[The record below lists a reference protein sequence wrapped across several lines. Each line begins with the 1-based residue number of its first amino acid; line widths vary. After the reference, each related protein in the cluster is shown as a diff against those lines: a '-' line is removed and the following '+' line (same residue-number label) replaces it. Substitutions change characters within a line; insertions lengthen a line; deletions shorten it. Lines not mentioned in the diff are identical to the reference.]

1 MLLFSRINYIKKFF
15 DLKLMAENK
24 NIFDNNDLF
33 FKIFLPSL
41 KVNFSRGL
49 LNAMKFTFDSCPKTL
64 EQYLELW
71 HPQDIS
77 KIVDFQNFIKDNRS
91 FLELKRN
98 LYCGDGIYRTF
109 LLNAIKNSSEII
121 CQENNELQIWL
132 KNASEGEKFNS
143 SGKILEASSVNGV
156 MIIKDLSELLDLQQ
170 ENLRLRRE
178 IQRRIFNT
186 SNLPALFGNKQQEIT
201 IGIVGLKS
209 SGKSSF
215 VNAILGEKI
224 IPEHNIASTRAE
236 IICKKGDIREANIFH
251 QDGRLEKI
259 TGSKLTADY
268 MKKISSAF
276 FAPGNMAGIFRIE
289 LVIPGSLIPEGVSII
304 DTPPFNPLEKYEKHR
319 SKTKNQ
325 TNKLLKNLL
334 PEFDLIIYVLPIR
347 YGLKNYDY
355 EFLDLLSSLDKK
367 IIFVL
372 TFSDFEND
380 DFEAGQM
387 VLTSHEKINSSVEKI
402 KFQLKNYYKNSE
414 FDIFPVSS
422 KFALE
427 RFYDRQSKEWQFSNF
442 NSILSLLENN
452 SNVQVT
458 KINFPKKAY
467 QNESKDLLSSL
478 IVSMREQELRTE
490 FFRLKSMKNNQKIVM
505 LSSDRDESLKLFS
518 KLAHKTLLSKLPEG
532 QVSSSEWLY
541 SGYSMPFPCVKLPLT
556 GMNDDILIAPS
567 DKLIKENL
575 YWENLFR
582 LRVPVINIDLW
593 RYELGFYELENA
605 PYFYALK
612 NFKWVIAFGNGIFLN
627 NENQNFKQEIIKKIE
642 LFSRRN
648 SLRKP
653 DIFIFE
659 DYNVILCQ
667 NV

>member
-1 MLLFSRINYIKKFF
+1 
-15 DLKLMAENK
+15 MAENK

-41 KVNFSRGL
+41 NVKFSRGL
-49 LNAMKFTFDSCPKTL
+49 LNAMKFTFDSCPETL

-77 KIVDFQNFIKDNRS
+77 KIIDFQNFIKDNRS

-98 LYCGDGIYRTF
+98 LYCGDGVYRTF
-109 LLNAIKNSSEII
+109 LLNAFMNENSSEII
-121 CQENNELQIWL
+121 CYENDELQIWL
-132 KNASEGEKFNS
+132 KNASEGENFLSS
-143 SGKILEASSVNGV
+143 SGKILEASSFNGV

-236 IICKKGDIREANIFH
+236 IICKKGDVREANIFH
-251 QDGRLEKI
+251 QDGRVEKI

-304 DTPPFNPLEKYEKHR
+304 DTPPFNPLEKFEKHK
-319 SKTKNQ
+319 SKNKNQ

-347 YGLKNYDY
+347 YGLKDYDY
-355 EFLDLLSSLDKK
+355 EFLDLLSSFDKK
-367 IIFVL
+367 IIFML
-372 TFSDFEND
+372 SFCDFEKN

-387 VLTSHEKINSSVEKI
+387 VLTSYEKINSAIEKI

-422 KFALE
+422 KYALE
-427 RFYDRQSKEWQFSNF
+427 RFYDRQSQEWQISNF
-442 NSILSLLENN
+442 NSILSLLKNN
-452 SNVQVT
+452 ANIQISKT
-458 KINFPKKAY
+458 NFPKINYQNEA

-478 IVSMREQELRTE
+478 IVSMREQELRTN
-490 FFRLKSMKNNQKIVM
+490 FFKLKSMKNNQKIIM

-532 QVSSSEWLY
+532 QVSSFEWLY
-541 SGYSMPFPCVKLPLT
+541 SGYLMPFPCVKLPLT

-567 DKLIKENL
+567 DKLIQENL

-582 LRVPVINIDLW
+582 LRVPVISVDLW

-612 NFKWVIAFGNGIFLN
+612 NFKWVIAFGNGIFFD
-627 NENQNFKQEIIKKIE
+627 NESQNFKQEIIKKIE